1 MRTPLT
7 IVAGLGVI
15 ITPWL
20 NAQDSEP
27 ERVRVTHDAP
37 QDLECED
44 QRVVG
49 KDVHMPPQEEHVG
62 GIRQAW
68 VDALWSGLDDPEE
81 TDGARS
87 ARFAYDADSKEYVR
101 LRRADRNDA
110 QDQEKAELRAKLEAV
125 IAQQRAESRDEAT
138 LEHLA
143 AMKLLAQNH
152 PHALHD
158 AWVAQQ
164 DALRQRKDV
173 EHEDGVAGAQIQWL
187 KLQEERTRLM
197 DESAHLKAR
206 AEQLRELADARAQ
219 IKIAGRV
226 LDQDGLPVELARLE
240 RLRSIERAAAQEGS
254 KPHTITF
261 ARPAQPV
268 WPEKVKAPVVVW
280 PTPECPPS
288 GCTPPECP
296 TPTWPAPSSTTY
308 QPNSQAGGVTVIV
321 ENGDVHIYNGPNG
334 PSLQATGGVTLRTN
348 EPSQPTGLLHSTRYA
363 PKVVQ
368 GSECSDETYRTVVDR
383 VNNVMEL
390 HYRAVEEQA
399 EAVNDPSGVS
409 DAWTEL
415 IDSTGHKA
423 FTIGGDGD
431 PVAVGG
437 DEGALTDRTPQ
448 LLRDYTIAY
457 IQSLPMVNVDPVNH
471 NVVELAD
478 GTTALVDN
486 ATITYLQDVPVVNIG
501 SGVANLEEQL
511 SSELALRALEAYE
524 SANAP
529 SSEMEADVVLQEM
542 HALMAEMHAELE
554 ALRRELAEISDDV
567 KRSPL
572 K

>member
-20 NAQDSEP
+20 NAQDSDP
-27 ERVRVTHDAP
+27 ERVRVTHEAP
-37 QDLECED
+37 QDLVCED
-44 QRVVG
+44 PKIVG
-49 KDVHMPPQEEHVG
+49 TVTYTPPQEGLVG

-68 VDALWSGLDDPEE
+68 LDALESAWNDPNQ

-87 ARFAYDADSKEYVR
+87 AQFAFDPDSREFVR
-101 LRRADRNDA
+101 LQRADRIDA
-110 QDQEKAELRAKLEAV
+110 QDQQEAELRAKLEAV
-125 IAQQRAESRDEAT
+125 IAHRGAEARDEAK
-138 LEHLA
+138 LAHLA
-143 AMKLLAQNH
+143 VMELLAEQNPDAH
-152 PHALHD
+152 LD
-158 AWVAQQ
+158 AWVAQSEAWAQVQ
-164 DALRQRKDV
+164 DAKDNLQTAHAQRVELR
-173 EHEDGVAGAQIQWL
+173 
-187 KLQEERTRLM
+187 KLQEARERLM

-206 AEQLRELADARAQ
+206 AEQLRELADKRAQ
-219 IKIAGRV
+219 IEIAGRV
-226 LDQDGLPVELARLE
+226 LDQDGLSVERVRFE

-296 TPTWPAPSSTTY
+296 TPTWPAPTSTTY
-308 QPNSQAGGVTVIV
+308 RPNSQTGGVTVIV
-321 ENGDVHIYNGPNG
+321 ENGDVHIYNGSSMG
-334 PSLQATGGVTLRTN
+334 AKGGVSLEARPNVPVDPRTRSWL
-348 EPSQPTGLLHSTRYA
+348 PS
-363 PKVVQ
+363 
-368 GSECSDETYRTVVDR
+368 GSSGVDR
-383 VNNVMEL
+383 EDGDGP
-390 HYRAVEEQA
+390 ETG
-399 EAVNDPSGVS
+399 GVS

-415 IDSTGHKA
+415 IESTGHKA
-423 FTIGGDGD
+423 FMIGGDGD
-431 PVAVGG
+431 PVAVG
-437 DEGALTDRTPQ
+437 DAEGSLIGHTPQ

-457 IQSLPMVNVDPVNH
+457 LQDLPPVNLDPGNH
-471 NVVELAD
+471 NVAELTD
-478 GTTALVDN
+478 VTTAVVDD
-486 ATITYLQDVPVVNIG
+486 ATITYLQDVPLVNLGTGIR
-501 SGVANLEEQL
+501 NLGEQP
-511 SSELALRALEAYE
+511 SSEIARRALEAYG

-529 SSEMEADVVLQEM
+529 SSEMEADLVLLELKV
-542 HALMAEMHAELE
+542 LMAEMHAELE